1 MIIGVEVCAGRSSDE
16 EGPFLSC
23 PSRPLGLFK
32 LQGVFATHVGDTGSR
47 NNGAL
52 VVLESHTKS
61 ISSFHFHG
69 SICDSNLDKSTKCEH
84 SHMQIGPSAVGPI
97 GRGRRLEADSTVQ
110 LNVDVFDLGN
120 SIAVGKNT
128 ILFGDNR
135 IISFSK
141 IT

>member
-1 MIIGVEVCAGRSSDE
+1 
-16 EGPFLSC
+16 
-23 PSRPLGLFK
+23 
-32 LQGVFATHVGDTGSR
+32 
-47 NNGAL
+47 
-52 VVLESHTKS
+52 
-61 ISSFHFHG
+61 
-69 SICDSNLDKSTKCEH
+69 
-84 SHMQIGPSAVGPI
+84 MQIGPSAVGPI